1 MWSHGNGL
9 SQARQSNT
17 TTPCT
22 SSQVD
27 TCISRCSVLPSCLWS
42 EITILSHAELVNI
55 LSTMTPGSNTF
66 LYHTSLYGW
75 CRKLV
80 LCRYV
85 CITFQ
90 AYKLRATCTDNLP
103 SLLQG
108 TRLTW
113 SATYMYAGPENAT
126 MQLVG
131 ELQHSFHG
139 TIHCQ
144 ECIRTQFEK
153 EHAIP

>member
-27 TCISRCSVLPSCLWS
+27 TCISRHCVLRLWS
-42 EITILSHAELVNI
+42 EIAILSHAELVNI
-55 LSTMTPGSNTF
+55 LSTMTPGSNTQHF
-66 LYHTSLYGW
+66 FTTPIYGC

-103 SLLQG
+103 FLPSYKANMVSHLFWA
-108 TRLTW
+108 RKCN
-113 SATYMYAGPENAT
+113 NAT
-126 MQLVG
+126 SGGTTALV
-131 ELQHSFHG
+131 SG
-139 TIHCQ
+139 TVQYIHCQ